1 MFPDHQHGVGTQT
14 RGINDRRD
22 IVGWFVTSSGKR
34 RGYLLRQG
42 QFTFI
47 DCPASTSTDSDG
59 INSEG
64 DIVGGC
70 VDTQG
75 HHAYVLIK

>member
-34 RGYLLRQG
+34 RGYLLRQD